1 MIEPIYYAYLD
12 TGDIIVGAG
21 RAPDR
26 GNYDTFIAANPM
38 AGAELIE
45 VDKDLT
51 SFLSYS
57 YDRVTGE
64 ATPLPPPPMPPT
76 PPSADGSSNFITTNQ
91 IVAALDARDHGDH
104 SQWDALVAKARP
116 PADDAR

>member
-12 TGDIIVGAG
+12 ASDIIVGAG

-26 GNYDTFIAANPM
+26 DNYDTFIAANPM

-51 SFLSYS
+51 SFLTYS
-57 YDRVTGE
+57 YDRTTGE
-64 ATPLPPPPMPPT
+64 ATPPASPEPAA
-76 PPSADGSSNFITTNQ
+76 SANPESMDFITSND

-104 SQWDALVAKARP
+104 GKWQALVAKAKP
-116 PADDAR
+116 PTDDTR

>member
-26 GNYDTFIAANPM
+26 TNYETFIVVNPI
-38 AGAELIE
+38 AGTELIE

-51 SFLSYS
+51 SFVGYS
-57 YDRVTGE
+57 YDRATGE
-64 ATPLPPPPMPPT
+64 ATPPALPDPAPLASAV
-76 PPSADGSSNFITTNQ
+76 PSDFITTNQ

-116 PADDAR
+116 SADDAR